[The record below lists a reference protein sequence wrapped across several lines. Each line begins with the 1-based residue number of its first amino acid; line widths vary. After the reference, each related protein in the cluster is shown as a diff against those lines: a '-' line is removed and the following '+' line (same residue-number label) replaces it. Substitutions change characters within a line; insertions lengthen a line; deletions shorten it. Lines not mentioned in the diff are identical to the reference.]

1 MTTENQDIDPRV
13 SDAYR
18 DLAAETTP
26 PELDRTVLSMA
37 AGNVR
42 SRYGKAR
49 AWVRPVAWAA
59 TIGLSLAFILELSQV
74 PDSEPLSAGGSDGDT
89 FEVLED
95 RGGSD
100 EAAARAKSD
109 TAVRRER
116 EKRADA
122 PAAMTPGTPPSAGE
136 PALGQ
141 DPASAGFDADDMGLL
156 EEAEEQARLQSGET
170 RPAARAAEFSA
181 LVEKKE
187 SADGCDAEA
196 RASAQAWYACVES
209 LRESG
214 LSDLA
219 AVELEAL
226 RAEFPDFE
234 EPTPSR

>member
-1 MTTENQDIDPRV
+1 MTTENNDIDPRV
-13 SDAYR
+13 SNAYR
-18 DLAAETTP
+18 DLASETTP
-26 PELDRTVLSMA
+26 PELDRKILSMA
-37 AGNVR
+37 AGTMR

-59 TIGLSLAFILELSQV
+59 TIGLSLAFILELSQM
-74 PDSEPLSAGGSDGDT
+74 PDTAPLSAGGSDGDT

-95 RGGSD
+95 SVVSD
-100 EAAARAKSD
+100 DAAARAKSD

-116 EKRADA
+116 EKRSDA
-122 PAAMTPGTPPSAGE
+122 PAAMSPGTPPAAAE
-136 PALGQ
+136 PALEQ
-141 DPASAGFDADDMGLL
+141 DSASADFDVDDMSLL
-156 EEAEEQARLQSGET
+156 KEAEEQARLQSGEP

-181 LVEKKE
+181 LVEDKE
-187 SADGCDAEA
+187 PFEGCDTDA
-196 RASAQAWYACVES
+196 RASAQSWYACIET

-214 LSDLA
+214 LSNIA